1 MSKDYKCFDNQ
12 KIEDSIF
19 KVKASMNRLQNAIDY
34 KTNYSEKNIF
44 NSNQN
49 FKDSISTYSK
59 LSDNSNNNKPL
70 FYNYLN
76 NSKKLNNK
84 VNQLDN
90 SQQILMNNSHLTD
103 IKTNRNSNFAKQ
115 NIYQNTNTNTNKN
128 IINQN
133 QPKKFDKIYNNQ
145 TYNNIHKK
153 NYNLKSNQLSY
164 NNNSKTYKSNIYH
177 TNINKPKNVINMQ
190 NTINPYNTNPN
201 KNYKNNNINFPS
213 KIMIS
218 EPKNDPKYFT
228 KKNINKNIIKNVTYN
243 NTNNLSNLY
252 KYGEYLTQELKMSND
267 ANSELLENYINLS
280 SKLKSKKEENQKIN
294 NKIKKLTEE
303 EQKLNKANQDLKQ
316 NFSNVQKI
324 IENNIL
330 SKKNEISEA
339 QKNIDLKQNKIMEL
353 NETNINLVTQ
363 QKIYENEIKELEK
376 IISDYNTENIDEK
389 YEMNDILQNGK
400 DRNVENGKDIL
411 NEIEEIKLRNTILK
425 KEIDQ
430 LEAENMNLKNI
441 KDIII
446 NNAYNNNSNAYNDDI
461 SKYEYEEEI
470 IGKNIKEYENK
481 NEQFIKQV
489 YDLKNEIELKNNI
502 IDEMKNEI
510 NDINKNII
518 EIENKKNIKNEYFIL
533 RNKNEDNLK
542 KLNALNDE
550 IKKLLLSK
558 EQYINEYDN
567 EIKKLNELY
576 NDKKEKIFIESID
589 NETKTLIEEN
599 EKIKNENDNIIQSL
613 NDLPDLN
620 SEYEKLNQINAK
632 LKEELNKMQQK

>member
-1 MSKDYKCFDNQ
+1 MIYC
-12 KIEDSIF
+12 
-19 KVKASMNRLQNAIDY
+19 LY
-34 KTNYSEKNIF
+34 
-44 NSNQN
+44 
-49 FKDSISTYSK
+49 
-59 LSDNSNNNKPL
+59 
-70 FYNYLN
+70 
-76 NSKKLNNK
+76 
-84 VNQLDN
+84 
-90 SQQILMNNSHLTD
+90 ILL
-103 IKTNRNSNFAKQ
+103 IW
-115 NIYQNTNTNTNKN
+115 
-128 IINQN
+128 
-133 QPKKFDKIYNNQ
+133 
-145 TYNNIHKK
+145 
-153 NYNLKSNQLSY
+153 
-164 NNNSKTYKSNIYH
+164 
-177 TNINKPKNVINMQ
+177 
-190 NTINPYNTNPN
+190 
-201 KNYKNNNINFPS
+201 
-213 KIMIS
+213 
-218 EPKNDPKYFT
+218 
-228 KKNINKNIIKNVTYN
+228 
-243 NTNNLSNLY
+243 
-252 KYGEYLTQELKMSND
+252 
-267 ANSELLENYINLS
+267 
-280 SKLKSKKEENQKIN
+280 
-294 NKIKKLTEE
+294 EE

-376 IISDYNTENIDEK
+376 IINDYNTEKIDEK

-400 DRNVENGKDIL
+400 DINIENGKDIL

-446 NNAYNNNSNAYNDDI
+446 NNVYNNNTNTYNDDL

-502 IDEMKNEI
+502 IDELKNEI

-599 EKIKNENDNIIQSL
+599 KKIKNENDNIIQSL
-613 NDLPDLN
+613 DDLPDLSN
-620 SEYEKLNQINAK
+620 EYEKLSQINAK

>member
-1 MSKDYKCFDNQ
+1 
-12 KIEDSIF
+12 
-19 KVKASMNRLQNAIDY
+19 
-34 KTNYSEKNIF
+34 
-44 NSNQN
+44 
-49 FKDSISTYSK
+49 
-59 LSDNSNNNKPL
+59 
-70 FYNYLN
+70 
-76 NSKKLNNK
+76 
-84 VNQLDN
+84 
-90 SQQILMNNSHLTD
+90 
-103 IKTNRNSNFAKQ
+103 
-115 NIYQNTNTNTNKN
+115 
-128 IINQN
+128 
-133 QPKKFDKIYNNQ
+133 
-145 TYNNIHKK
+145 
-153 NYNLKSNQLSY
+153 
-164 NNNSKTYKSNIYH
+164 
-177 TNINKPKNVINMQ
+177 
-190 NTINPYNTNPN
+190 
-201 KNYKNNNINFPS
+201 
-213 KIMIS
+213 
-218 EPKNDPKYFT
+218 
-228 KKNINKNIIKNVTYN
+228 
-243 NTNNLSNLY
+243 
-252 KYGEYLTQELKMSND
+252 
-267 ANSELLENYINLS
+267 
-280 SKLKSKKEENQKIN
+280 
-294 NKIKKLTEE
+294 
-303 EQKLNKANQDLKQ
+303 
-316 NFSNVQKI
+316 
-324 IENNIL
+324 
-330 SKKNEISEA
+330 
-339 QKNIDLKQNKIMEL
+339 MEL

-376 IISDYNTENIDEK
+376 IINDYNTEKIDEK

-400 DRNVENGKDIL
+400 DINIENGKDIL

-446 NNAYNNNSNAYNDDI
+446 NNVYNNNTNTYNDDL

-481 NEQFIKQV
+481 NDQFIKQV

-502 IDEMKNEI
+502 IDELKNEI

-599 EKIKNENDNIIQSL
+599 KKIKNENDNIIQSL
-613 NDLPDLN
+613 DDLPDLSN
-620 SEYEKLNQINAK
+620 EYEKLSQINAK